1 MKKYQGV
8 IAGIILL
15 LLGLGILGAFISLFI
30 IFNSSIKSAVNNDT
44 SYIFIILLLSV
55 VSLFFIIT
63 GIYVIYK
70 EILSSKK
77 LDALDALGI
86 RRIGIVKNVRNHK
99 NDSTLIQFDLE
110 VIISKKGTKHTFI
123 SEWIPYRNF
132 PIENGVYLYV
142 IYAKDNLE
150 KYAIVYNKII
160 RK

>member
-70 EILSSKK
+70 EIYHVGKVL
-77 LDALDALGI
+77 
-86 RRIGIVKNVRNHK
+86 RW
-99 NDSTLIQFDLE
+99 NDI
-110 VIISKKGTKHTFI
+110 
-123 SEWIPYRNF
+123 W
-132 PIENGVYLYV
+132 
-142 IYAKDNLE
+142 NLE
-150 KYAIVYNKII
+150 
-160 RK
+160 